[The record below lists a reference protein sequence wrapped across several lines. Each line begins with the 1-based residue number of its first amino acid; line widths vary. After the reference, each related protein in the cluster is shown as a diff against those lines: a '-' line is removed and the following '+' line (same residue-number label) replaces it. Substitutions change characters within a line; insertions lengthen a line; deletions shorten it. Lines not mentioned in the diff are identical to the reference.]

1 MVLEAHRD
9 REMTKPCV
17 FELPEGFL
25 ERTRHYNIFGHHIG
39 TQLEAG
45 S

>member
-9 REMTKPCV
+9 REMTKQCM
-17 FELPEGFL
+17 FELSEGFL
-25 ERTRHYNIFGHHIG
+25 ERMRHHNTVGRHFG

-45 S
+45 Y